1 MDTTSVVV
9 VGAGPAGLAMSR
21 CLAEVG
27 VEHVVLERRDVGHSW
42 RTERW
47 DSLRTLTPNWM
58 NGLPGLPYRG
68 PDPDGFMTARELAG
82 RLEGFARSIAVPVV
96 TGAAV
101 SSIRPLGRG
110 YAVEAATGS
119 WRADAVVLA
128 TGPGAPRIP
137 ALAVELPSGLEQVTA
152 MGYRR
157 PDLLGDR
164 VLVVGASA
172 SGVQIAD
179 EVAASG
185 RSVTL
190 AVGEHVR
197 LPRSYRGRDIFWW
210 MQAMGV
216 SSRRWDDDL
225 LDLDRA
231 RQVPSPQLVG
241 SPEGRTLDLGALQ
254 RRGVALVG
262 RLAGV
267 SGGRLLCSGSL
278 RNVVA
283 NADLKQARLLDE
295 VDGFIARTGLVAEAP
310 DRPPPT
316 LIEAPPTSLDASA
329 FDSVVWATGHRPD
342 PPQLDTSLVDRRG
355 RIVHEGG
362 CLRSPGLFVVGL
374 PFLRRRSSSFLSG
387 IGRDVSELVL
397 EVRRH
402 LDATSAAA

>member
-9 VGAGPAGLAMSR
+9 VGAGPAGLAMSG
-21 CLAEVG
+21 CLAEAG
-27 VEHVVLERRDVGHSW
+27 IEHVVLERHEVGHSW

-68 PDPDGFMTARELAG
+68 PDPDGFMTARELAD

-101 SSIRPLGRG
+101 SSIRLLGRG
-110 YAVEAATGS
+110 YAVEAATGC

-128 TGPGAPRIP
+128 TGPGEPRVP
-137 ALAVELPSGLEQVTA
+137 AVAVELPAGLDQVTA
-152 MGYRR
+152 MHYRR
-157 PDLLGDR
+157 PDQLGDR

-197 LPRSYRGRDIFWW
+197 LPRGYRGRDIFWW

-216 SSRRWDDDL
+216 SSRRWDENL
-225 LDLDRA
+225 VDLDRA
-231 RQVPSPQLVG
+231 RQVPSPQLLG
-241 SPEGRTLDLGALQ
+241 TPEGRSLDLRALQ
-254 RRGVALVG
+254 GRGVTLVG

-278 RNVVA
+278 RNLVA

-295 VDGFIARTGLVAEAP
+295 VDQFIARTGLVDDAS

-316 LIEAPPTSLDASA
+316 VVAAPPNSLDASA
-329 FDSVVWATGHRPD
+329 FDSVVWATGHRPV
-342 PPQLDTSLVDRRG
+342 PPQLDASLVDRRG
-355 RIVHEGG
+355 RLVHDGG

-397 EVRRH
+397 EIRRH